1 MSDEGKLRDFNEES
15 LRSELIGNSGRELMT
30 ISNRTS
36 SSISDQSAIINQS
49 IVDFNNIKNE
59 IDIITEDAEKI
70 HSKVQHLADDT
81 ENSSKRLDEVYQKM
95 KVLEEEF
102 KDVNKLLHTINSI
115 ADQTNLLA
123 LNATIEA
130 ARAGEE
136 GKGFAVVAHEVK
148 ELSKTT
154 KTANEDIQRKIK
166 LIGES
171 IIDLSENVNSSKEVM
186 SKSMVSMNETSEQAS
201 HIREKTSRSHFLVN
215 GSIENFSEL
224 EKSSQQMTL
233 DLGQLDTI
241 ARSFSYLLELMKM
254 NQDESTRIDP
264 LERLAPAVEK
274 STFSADDRFTKNED
288 EYVLKESDI
297 LISATDLDGVIT
309 FANDVFYEVAQYNQ
323 GELVG
328 MPHNVIRHPD
338 MPKTAFADLWGMI
351 KNRKLWQGYVLN
363 RGQYGRAY
371 WVKAIIF
378 PCYENEQCVGY
389 LSVRSKP
396 SREDIEKAKRAYRKL
411 P

>member
-1 MSDEGKLRDFNEES
+1 
-15 LRSELIGNSGRELMT
+15 
-30 ISNRTS
+30 
-36 SSISDQSAIINQS
+36 
-49 IVDFNNIKNE
+49 
-59 IDIITEDAEKI
+59 
-70 HSKVQHLADDT
+70 
-81 ENSSKRLDEVYQKM
+81 M

-171 IIDLSENVNSSKEVM
+171 ITDLSENVNSSKEVM
-186 SKSMVSMNETSEQAS
+186 SKSMDSMDQTSTEAN
-201 HIREKTSRSHFLVN
+201 HIREKTSHSKVLVN
-215 GSIENFSEL
+215 GSIDNFNQL
-224 EKSSQQMTL
+224 ERSSQKMTA

-241 ARSFSYLLELMKM
+241 AKSFSYLLGLMKI
-254 NQDESTRIDP
+254 NQDEASRLDP
-264 LERLAPAVEK
+264 LERLAPAVEG
-274 STFSADDRFTKNED
+274 SSFHADDRFTKDED
-288 EYVLKESDI
+288 EYVLNENDI

-309 FANDVFYEVAQYNQ
+309 FANDVFYEVAQYEL
-323 GELVG
+323 GSLVG
-328 MPHNVIRHPD
+328 MPHNIIRHPD
-338 MPKTAFADLWGMI
+338 MPKTAFADLWEMI
-351 KNRKLWQGYVLN
+351 KNQKLWQGYVLN
-363 RGQYGRAY
+363 RGKNGRVY
-371 WVKAIIF
+371 WVKAIVF
-378 PCYENEQCVGY
+378 PCYEDGKCVGY

-396 SREDIEKAKRAYRKL
+396 KREDIEKAKRAYRKL